1 MKKERFLPYEMDYTI
16 LGKCRKYENLGI
28 WMISIIS
35 IVIPLIN
42 EYFSN
47 NTSISLIV
55 EFFDFILIVAYYIL
69 NTVTEVFLYPA
80 TARKRRKGFIDNS
93 LGSKYLEKEVE
104 GYYSNDGINKGPFKI
119 IVNCGENCYFTYN
132 IAKTMLPGILIKN
145 SICIILFLTMAYFG
159 FAGKSLFLPILQII
173 LSSLFLTEL
182 IHHISFVVKLGQ
194 LFDRFKEAFS
204 NINDEETL
212 QKSILLL
219 LDYETI
225 LAYNKA
231 PLSDKIY
238 KKISKKLSAEWENI
252 KIRYDVC
259 KK

>member
-1 MKKERFLPYEMDYTI
+1 MDYTI

-42 EYFSN
+42 EFFSN

-132 IAKTMLPGILIKN
+132 IAKTMLYSYNKSKQFFCELEQIVPCEEKTKNMLN
-145 SICIILFLTMAYFG
+145 SIKF
-159 FAGKSLFLPILQII
+159 
-173 LSSLFLTEL
+173 
-182 IHHISFVVKLGQ
+182 
-194 LFDRFKEAFS
+194 
-204 NINDEETL
+204 
-212 QKSILLL
+212 
-219 LDYETI
+219 
-225 LAYNKA
+225 
-231 PLSDKIY
+231 
-238 KKISKKLSAEWENI
+238 
-252 KIRYDVC
+252 
-259 KK
+259 